1 MKLYCK
7 LSIFILNIGLENFIK
22 KVQIHKKAE
31 INYIHYGVEGQNRV
45 EKHSYDRKSLHVFRS
60 IDKEFIEEYQC
71 ETIEKQT
78 GESETIY
85 MLKQCADGLGDVELA
100 TVRSNK

>member
-1 MKLYCK
+1 M
-7 LSIFILNIGLENFIK
+7 
-22 KVQIHKKAE
+22 
-31 INYIHYGVEGQNRV
+31 

-85 MLKQCADGLGDVELA
+85 MLKQCADGLGDV
-100 TVRSNK
+100 S